1 MIAQG
6 YRFKFLSGPALREA
20 EKTLLLATVAAEGL
34 YGEARV
40 RMDATYVVD
49 KDLNTI
55 AVDTSTAIG
64 QDITS
69 IFTAYI
75 TKELGQS
82 KFIVRRL
89 SQEDQS

>member
-1 MIAQG
+1 MIAQV
-6 YRFKFLSGPALREA
+6 YKFKFLSGPALREA

-34 YGEARV
+34 HGEARV

-55 AVDTSTAIG
+55 AVDTSSRVG
-64 QDITS
+64 QDIAS

-75 TKELGQS
+75 TKELGQGE
-82 KFIVRRL
+82 FMVRRL
-89 SQEDQS
+89 SKEDQS

>member
-6 YRFKFLSGPALREA
+6 YKFKFLSGPALQEA
-20 EKTLLLATVAAEGL
+20 EKTLLLSTVAAEGL

-55 AVDTSTAIG
+55 TVDTSSRVG
-64 QDITS
+64 QDIAS

-75 TKELGQS
+75 TKELSQS